1 MEKKKIDCTGVK
13 LFSLISMIVLLIAYA
28 LMPVKRASYLLPV
41 YPFITIFLAQY
52 AIYITEYRM
61 WCTRLFASFLATAV
75 LIGLVLLFIPTP
87 WSPLP
92 VVPIDLRIGA
102 LIALT
107 VIMLITVYY
116 QLFKKINIK
125 ILYAS
130 IALTFAVNM
139 LVNAIGMF

>member
-1 MEKKKIDCTGVK
+1 M
-13 LFSLISMIVLLIAYA
+13 LLIAYA